1 MSKISLTI
9 FADSLRKKLLRLT
22 LLGLLIGLIGIISI
36 PDYKVTGQQSPVQ
49 SCPTCKPPAQQII
62 YTPLIESKELS
73 YSEINLNCRSSHP
86 IDVIPTF
93 YTAEGMPVIGETIH
107 LLPAEMRF
115 IDIQSLIPTEHRG
128 KHGWGGMSL
137 SYTGNT
143 MEVWAQMTLHG
154 ITKNGSV
161 NSLFAVVDARRSN
174 IREAVWRMPK
184 NAVATIALGN
194 YSDMPAAATLTF
206 SSGDVEQINLA
217 PYATEILQRKS
228 NGQNVTKIEAESVTI
243 SSNGQ
248 TGRLITTGFVSLEN
262 GDFGSSIRF
271 ADPENVAQPNLYS
284 TNFRLKDTAA
294 HIVLKNTT
302 TSPITARPRFLPMAG
317 EGSGVVELPV
327 VTIQPNAIK
336 EVNLT
341 TLMNVARTRPDFDSV
356 GVQIINGGTAGSLI
370 GAANFT
376 NNVTGIDYDIP
387 LRDSGTAQNSAGG
400 YPIRLDDD
408 YTTNLSITNVGDK
421 AGQFTL
427 QVNFGGGLYA
437 MYPRELAP
445 GETAV
450 FDFRKIRDQQIPD
463 SSGKVLPLNLAVAQ
477 IRWSMIGRAQT
488 RMIGRSEIISKSG
501 KVSSSYSCG
510 VCCRNS
516 YQSSRLTPDQV
527 FAYFDDVTQFAA
539 KETDTDCYGGQFY
552 EYTVTYPTWSSSD
565 TSVADF
571 YGANGAAYALNDG
584 GTQITA
590 TWDANYSIDNGS
602 DGCMDIPVVPA
613 PTAGMDVRPR
623 VTDVTANGATKI
635 SQILGNQNIIHFVTP
650 KGAANSQVTL
660 TATITSVP
668 QQDLSKIDWEGAT
681 ESANNPLQATL
692 SKDTASKNI
701 VKIKY
706 NGSTIK
712 ELRVWVV
719 WATITSTSPSDFSI
733 QSSSNGQFGNPPGTG
748 LVTRGGYR
756 FTHTIEP
763 ATIITDTNRPDFSGS
778 NTNPPPGGNH
788 PIFVNDPLSGGANKK
803 WDVSRQIRLK
813 VLNPANIGNNDFTTP
828 AFPNIPNYPMNDV
841 EGNDN
846 RNVVNETNDPYS
858 NNGVLTDA
866 DRPEYGIVD
875 RAASDGDTYEAR
887 LQFREFTRLEIE
899 GTWTRISDYYLWRI
913 HFKFLKVNGLWTD
926 NGTNK
931 ALDNNGF

>member
-1 MSKISLTI
+1 MSKISSSI
-9 FADSLRKKLLRLT
+9 FAGFLRKKLLRLT
-22 LLGLLIGLIGIISI
+22 LLGLLIGLISSFSI
-36 PDYKVTGQQSPVQ
+36 PDYKVAGQQSPVQ

-62 YTPLIESKELS
+62 YTPLIESKESS
-73 YSEINLNCRSSHP
+73 YAEINLNCRSSHA
-86 IDVIPTF
+86 IDVVPTF

-115 IDIQSLIPTEHRG
+115 VDVRSLIPTEHRG
-128 KHGWGGMSL
+128 KHGWGGMTL

-143 MEVWAQMTLHG
+143 MEVWAQMTFHG

-174 IREAVWRMPK
+174 VREAVWRMPK
-184 NAVATIALGN
+184 NATATLALGN
-194 YSDMPAAATLTF
+194 YSDTPAAATLTF
-206 SSGDVEQINLA
+206 SNGDVEQINLA

-228 NGQNVTKIEAESVTI
+228 NGQNGTNIGAESVTI
-243 SSNGQ
+243 NSSGQ
-248 TGRLITTGFVSLEN
+248 TGRLITTGFVSIEN

-271 ADPENVAQPNLYS
+271 ADPENIAQPNLYA

-341 TLMNVARTRPDFDSV
+341 TLMNAARTRTDLDSV
-356 GVQIINGGTAGSLI
+356 GVQIINGGAAGSLI

-376 NNVTGIDYDIP
+376 NNITGIDYDIP

-427 QVNFGGGLYA
+427 QVNFDGGLYA

-445 GETAV
+445 GETAA

-463 SSGKVLPLNLAVAQ
+463 SSGKVLPLNLTVAQ

-516 YQSSRLTPDQV
+516 YYSSRLTPDEV
-527 FAYFDDVTQFAA
+527 FAFVGDDTQFTA

-552 EYTVTYPTWSSSD
+552 EYTVIYQTWSSSD

-571 YGANGAAYALNDG
+571 YNVNGLVSAFDVG
-584 GTQITA
+584 DVQISA

-602 DGCMDIPVVPA
+602 DGCMDFPMTPA
-613 PTAGMDVRPR
+613 PVAYMAIGPRITSIAPSRGGVGSTTR
-623 VTDVTANGATKI
+623 VTINGSGFRPNVTTVNAGSGI
-635 SQILGNQNIIHFVTP
+635 SVSIVSVASTRIIADFAI
-650 KGAANSQVTL
+650 AANATGGDRSVIVTVAGKPSKPVKFFVQIPTSLSVLSVTL
-660 TATITSVP
+660 IPTLTVTDLLSSSCNQGVDYGISV
-668 QQDLSKIDWEGAT
+668 A
-681 ESANNPLQATL
+681 
-692 SKDTASKNI
+692 
-701 VKIKY
+701 IKY
-706 NGSTIK
+706 QVNDQSNPASPIKNNIMVAQETVTNRVINGGQPYDPFPTYDDLGPSNVTG
-712 ELRVWVV
+712 
-719 WATITSTSPSDFSI
+719 TSRTTDA
-733 QSSSNGQFGNPPGTG
+733 NGQFLDAPFGLCGNGP
-748 LVTRGGYR
+748 
-756 FTHTIEP
+756 FTISETQDIRMLIDSTQISYHVRTNNFVI
-763 ATIITDTNRPDFSGS
+763 ASTTDGQGSITNNSDIQKSRP
-778 NTNPPPGGNH
+778 
-788 PIFVNDPLSGGANKK
+788 
-803 WDVSRQIRLK
+803 
-813 VLNPANIGNNDFTTP
+813 
-828 AFPNIPNYPMNDV
+828 
-841 EGNDN
+841 
-846 RNVVNETNDPYS
+846 
-858 NNGVLTDA
+858 
-866 DRPEYGIVD
+866 
-875 RAASDGDTYEAR
+875 
-887 LQFREFTRLEIE
+887 
-899 GTWTRISDYYLWRI
+899 
-913 HFKFLKVNGLWTD
+913 
-926 NGTNK
+926 
-931 ALDNNGF
+931 